1 MVRRVQ
7 RLRQYC
13 DVSGIT
19 LSEESTRGPR
29 ATEMVIR
36 VRAVSLNR
44 RDLAILKQT
53 YPLPAR
59 HGIVPLS
66 DGAGEV
72 VATGNAVTRFKRGDR
87 VTGAY
92 FPRWRDGSI
101 TRDLGDQL
109 GCTLD
114 GMLTEY
120 ALLD

>member
-1 MVRRVQ
+1 MVMRVY
-7 RLRQYC
+7 RLREFG
-13 DVSGIT
+13 DVSGIA
-19 LSEESTRGPR
+19 LSEEAIPEPGP
-29 ATEMVIR
+29 TEMVIR

-114 GMLTEY
+114 
-120 ALLD
+120 